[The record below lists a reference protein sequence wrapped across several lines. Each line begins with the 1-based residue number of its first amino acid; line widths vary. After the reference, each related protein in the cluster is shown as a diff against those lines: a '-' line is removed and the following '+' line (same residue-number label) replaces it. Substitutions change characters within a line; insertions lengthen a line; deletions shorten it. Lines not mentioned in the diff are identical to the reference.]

1 MTYRCQIKQ
10 PISEGTK
17 VTEDQSVAMART
29 TKNSEII
36 QLAKQLKGTPWCE
49 EYERMISGM
58 LYNPLHPPLLAGRHR
73 ARCLLH
79 KYNNLDPNSKPYDE
93 LMATQQEMLTDILG
107 KVGPGTFI
115 EPPFIPD
122 YGCNV
127 VIGEN
132 CFINFN
138 CTILDTSLVI
148 IGNRV
153 QLVPNV
159 SIYSAGHETSVLSRI
174 KFVEFGDPVYIEDD
188 AWIGGGSIVTK
199 SIRPYAVAMGAPA
212 KVVKKLQTVEEEL
225 ADPNNAYRNMPD
237 RQ

>member
-1 MTYRCQIKQ
+1 
-10 PISEGTK
+10 
-17 VTEDQSVAMART
+17 MART
-29 TKNSEII
+29 TKDSEII

-79 KYNNLDPNSKPYDE
+79 KYNNMDPNSKPYDE
-93 LMATQQEMLTDILG
+93 LMATQQEMLKDILG

-153 QLVPNV
+153 QLGPDV

-188 AWIGGGSIVTK
+188 AWVGGGTIILPGVTIGKGSTIGAGSIVTK
-199 SIRPYAVAMGAPA
+199 SIPPYSVAMGAPA
-212 KVVKKLQTVEEEL
+212 KVVKKLPTVEEEL
-225 ADPNNAYRNMPD
+225 ADPKNAYRNMPD

>member
-1 MTYRCQIKQ
+1 
-10 PISEGTK
+10 
-17 VTEDQSVAMART
+17 MART

-73 ARCLLH
+73 ARCLLY
-79 KYNNLDPNSKPYDE
+79 KYNNMDPNSKPYDE
-93 LMATQQEMLTDILG
+93 LMATQQEMLKDILG

-153 QLVPNV
+153 QLGPNV

-188 AWIGGGSIVTK
+188 AWIGGGTIILPGVTIGKGSTIGAGSIVTK
-199 SIRPYAVAMGAPA
+199 SIPPYSVAMGAPA
-212 KVVKKLQTVEEEL
+212 KVVKKLPTVEEEL

>member
-1 MTYRCQIKQ
+1 
-10 PISEGTK
+10 
-17 VTEDQSVAMART
+17 MART
-29 TKNSEII
+29 AKNSEII
-36 QLAKQLKGTPWCE
+36 QLAKELKGTPWCE

-79 KYNNLDPNSKPYDE
+79 KYNNMDPNSKPYDE
-93 LMATQQEMLTDILG
+93 LMATQQEMLKDILG

-153 QLVPNV
+153 QLGPNV

-188 AWIGGGSIVTK
+188 AWIGGGTIILPGVTIGKGSTIGAGSIVTK
-199 SIRPYAVAMGAPA
+199 SIPPYSVAMGAPA
-212 KVVKKLQTVEEEL
+212 KVVKKLPTVEEEL

>member
-1 MTYRCQIKQ
+1 
-10 PISEGTK
+10 
-17 VTEDQSVAMART
+17 MART
-29 TKNSEII
+29 AKNSEII
-36 QLAKQLKGTPWCE
+36 QLAKELKGTPWCE

-79 KYNNLDPNSKPYDE
+79 KYNNMDPNSKPYDE
-93 LMATQQEMLTDILG
+93 LMATQQEMLKDILG

-153 QLVPNV
+153 QLGPNV

-188 AWIGGGSIVTK
+188 AWIGGGTIILPGVTIGKGSTIGAGSIVTK
-199 SIRPYAVAMGAPA
+199 SIPPYSVAMGAPA
-212 KVVKKLQTVEEEL
+212 KVVKKLPTIEEEL

>member
-1 MTYRCQIKQ
+1 
-10 PISEGTK
+10 
-17 VTEDQSVAMART
+17 MART

-93 LMATQQEMLTDILG
+93 LMATQQEMLKDILG

-153 QLVPNV
+153 QLGPNV

-174 KFVEFGDPVYIEDD
+174 KFVEFGDPVHIEDD
-188 AWIGGGSIVTK
+188 AWIGGGTIILPGVTIGKGSTIGAGSIVTK
-199 SIRPYAVAMGAPA
+199 SIPPYSVAMGAPA
-212 KVVKKLQTVEEEL
+212 KVVKKLPTVEEEL

>member
-1 MTYRCQIKQ
+1 
-10 PISEGTK
+10 
-17 VTEDQSVAMART
+17 MART

-36 QLAKQLKGTPWCE
+36 QLSKQLKGTPWCE

-93 LMATQQEMLTDILG
+93 LMATQQEMLKDILG

-153 QLVPNV
+153 QLGPNV

-188 AWIGGGSIVTK
+188 AWIGGGTIILPGVTIGKGSTIGAGSIVTK
-199 SIRPYAVAMGAPA
+199 SIPPYSVAMGAPA
-212 KVVKKLQTVEEEL
+212 KVVKKLPAVEEEL